1 MERFNNFFQF
11 FRVICLPALLNEFE
25 KIAEIKELEES
36 EVCKIIKKEW
46 GDL

>member
-1 MERFNNFFQF
+1 MSILQLW
-11 FRVICLPALLNEFE
+11 IDGYSIK

-36 EVCKIIKKEW
+36 EVCKIIKKQW